1 MAKYTEF
8 YRGRRKKRN
17 YALIPSIIILGLIS
31 VGVVLFYSMQKYA
44 VISKD
49 GVETVLPIL
58 QDENTIIDEEG
69 NEVRV
74 FDTVDAQIVFEKPDY
89 SSVKATAGK
98 YLDGVRAIF
107 VPAANINQQKLDE
120 YAARLQSGNALVL
133 EMKPRSGVLMWNSTA
148 SEAQNYGMNVTTE
161 ITNMMPQLIAALKE
175 KDIYLV
181 AQISCC
187 IDELYASRSTTV
199 TLRTEYGANYMDVNG
214 TWLDPY
220 NISVRNYT
228 VQLVKELFNLGFD
241 EVVLADVAHP
251 VLPTDTEQP
260 VKLVYTRSM
269 STEPNPINAVCG
281 FASYVAEQLRDVEG
295 TLSIY
300 CDSKPALVRPDE
312 TNGQDATLFMKLY
325 DRVYLSTDKFA
336 YPYNVTDMEPNVEI
350 GDVHDRLV
358 PVVINYLP
366 DNTSWV
372 LIDQEEKT
380 GDD

>member
-8 YRGRRKKRN
+8 YRGRRKRRN
-17 YALIPSIIILGLIS
+17 YALIPSIILVFVIS
-31 VGVVLFYSMQKYA
+31 VAVVLFYSMQKYA

-49 GVETVLPIL
+49 GVEIVLPIL
-58 QDENTIIDEEG
+58 EDGKTVIDDEG

-74 FDTVDAQIVFEKPDY
+74 FDTVEAPIVFEAPDY
-89 SSVKATAGK
+89 SGVKASAGK

-107 VPAANINQQKLDE
+107 VPHTDINQQKLGE

-133 EMKPRSGVLMWNSTA
+133 EMKPRSGTLMWNTTA
-148 SEAQNYGMNVTTE
+148 SEAQNYGLNITTE
-161 ITNMMPQLIAALKE
+161 ITNIMPQLIEALKAE
-175 KDIYLV
+175 DIYLV

-220 NISVRNYT
+220 NSNLRNYT
-228 VQLVKELFNLGFD
+228 VQLVKELFSLGFD

-251 VLPTDTEQP
+251 VLPTDQEQP
-260 VKLVYTRSM
+260 VKLQYTRSM
-269 STEPNPINAVCG
+269 STEPNPVNAVCG
-281 FASYVAEQLRDVEG
+281 FAVYVADQLRDTEG
-295 TLSIY
+295 VLSIY
-300 CDSKPALVRPDE
+300 CDSKIALVKPDE
-312 TNGQDATLFMKLY
+312 ANGQDAVLFMKLF
-325 DRVYLSTDKFA
+325 DRVYLPTDKYA
-336 YPYNVTDMEPNVEI
+336 YPYNVTDIEGNVEI

-366 DNTSWV
+366 DNTSWILV
-372 LIDQEEKT
+372 DQEEET
-380 GDD
+380 DD

>member
-8 YRGRRKKRN
+8 YRGRRKRRN
-17 YALIPSIIILGLIS
+17 YALIPSIIILGIIS
-31 VGVVLFYSMQKYA
+31 LGVVLFYSMQKYA

-49 GVETVLPIL
+49 GVEIILPIL
-58 QDENTIIDEEG
+58 QDENTVIDEEG

-74 FDTVDAQIVFEKPDY
+74 FDTVDAKIVFEEPDY

-148 SEAQNYGMNVTTE
+148 NEAQNYGMNVTTE
-161 ITNMMPQLIAALKE
+161 ITNMMPQLIEALKE

-220 NISVRNYT
+220 NSSVRNYI

-260 VKLVYTRSM
+260 VNLVYTRAM
-269 STEPNPINAVCG
+269 STEPNPVNAVCG
-281 FASYVAEQLRDVEG
+281 FAVYVAEQLRDVEG

-300 CDSKPALVRPDE
+300 CDSKSALVRPDE

-325 DRVYLSTDKFA
+325 DRVYLQTDKYA
-336 YPYNVTDMEPNVEI
+336 YPYNVADIEGNVEI

-372 LIDQEEKT
+372 LIDQEEET
-380 GDD
+380 DD